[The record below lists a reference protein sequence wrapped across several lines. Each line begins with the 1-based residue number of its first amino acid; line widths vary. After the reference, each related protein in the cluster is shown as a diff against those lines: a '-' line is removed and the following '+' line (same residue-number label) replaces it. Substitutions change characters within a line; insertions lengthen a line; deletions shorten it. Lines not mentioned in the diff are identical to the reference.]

1 MPITPTAKIWMDG
14 ELVNWDDAKIH
25 VLAHSLHYG
34 TAVFEGIRA
43 YPTSSGPAVFRLREH
58 LQRLERSARMLMLEL
73 PYGEEQLAT
82 AVKDTVR
89 ASGLDQCYIRPLAY
103 LGYGEMGIN
112 TLTSEV
118 KVSIAVWHWAS
129 YLGDAALE
137 NGARLKVSSWARH
150 DPRSMPTTVKATGM
164 YMNGS
169 LAKAEV
175 VRAGYDEA
183 VMLTTD
189 GYVSECTG
197 ENLFVVRNGKITTP
211 PAATSSALEG
221 ITRDSVM
228 TIATD
233 LGHEVAEQ
241 PLRRTDLYVADE
253 VFMSG
258 TAAEIVP
265 VASVDDRSIGDGRPG
280 PVARSIIGTYR
291 QAARGEIA
299 QYKNWLEFVD

>member
-1 MPITPTAKIWMDG
+1 MPLTPTAKIWMDG
-14 ELVNWDDAKIH
+14 ELVNWEDAKVHI
-25 VLAHSLHYG
+25 LTHSLHYG
-34 TAVFEGIRA
+34 TGVFEGIRA

-58 LQRLERSARMLMLEL
+58 LQRLDRSARMLMLDL
-73 PYGEEQLAT
+73 PYSEDVLAT

-89 ASGLDQCYIRPLAY
+89 SNGLDECYIRPLVY

-118 KVSIAVWHWAS
+118 HVAIAVWPWMS
-129 YLGDAALE
+129 YLGEAAQE
-137 NGARLKVSSWARH
+137 TGARLKVSTWARH
-150 DPRSMPTTVKATGM
+150 DPRSLPTAVKATGM
-164 YMNGS
+164 YINGS

-175 VRAGYDEA
+175 VKSGYDEA

-197 ENLFVVRNGKITTP
+197 ENLFVVRAGRLATP

-221 ITRDSVM
+221 ITRISVM
-228 TIATD
+228 SIASD
-233 LGHEVAEQ
+233 LGYEVREQ
-241 PLRRTDLYVADE
+241 PMRRTDLYVADE

-265 VASVDDRSIGDGRPG
+265 VSSVDDRLIGDGRPG
-280 PVARSIIGTYR
+280 PVSKAIADTYR
-291 QAARGEIA
+291 QVVRGEVA
-299 QYKNWLEFVD
+299 QYKDWLELVD